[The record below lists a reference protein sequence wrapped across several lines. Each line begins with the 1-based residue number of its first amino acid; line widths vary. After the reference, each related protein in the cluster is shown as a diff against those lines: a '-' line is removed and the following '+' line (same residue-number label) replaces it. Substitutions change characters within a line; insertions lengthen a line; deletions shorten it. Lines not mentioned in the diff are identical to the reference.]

1 SSAALGIGLP
11 EQLPRVWGA
20 IMEIGFPDG
29 AATLVCFAD
38 GSTSLLFSSGRG
50 MTDSGEQPPVRE
62 AADAFLNAA
71 DSALAAF
78 VPAIVSPLPLPGRVR
93 FYLRTTDGLAAQ
105 DADEQELTRGE
116 GPLAALYHAGQR
128 VIARLREIHDAKS

>member
-1 SSAALGIGLP
+1 MWLRKERPWQPSPVDAVGGLRMRSLRSSSAALGIGLP

-105 DADEQELTRGE
+105 
-116 GPLAALYHAGQR
+116 
-128 VIARLREIHDAKS
+128 